1 MLTKIEMQAMDAII
15 GIRKELSRANEVNWE
30 RRRYEIARSVLA
42 SPVLEQVA
50 DAFLCGMPYGGEE
63 DKPQHCAKVAVTLA
77 DALIAE
83 LKKESKQ

>member
-1 MLTKIEMQAMDAII
+1 MLTKIEMQYMEAVVAINRRMRDHEI
-15 GIRKELSRANEVNWE
+15 DWE
-30 RRRYEIARSVLA
+30 QRRYEIAKDVLA

-50 DAFLCGMPYGGEE
+50 DCFLCNIPYAGEE
-63 DKPQHCAKVAVTLA
+63 DKPQHCAKVAITLA

>member
-1 MLTKIEMQAMDAII
+1 M
-15 GIRKELSRANEVNWE
+15 NWE
-30 RRRYEIARSVLA
+30 QRRYEIARDVLA

-50 DAFLCGMPYGGEE
+50 DAFLCGMPYGGEG

>member
-1 MLTKIEMQAMDAII
+1 MLTKIEMQAMDAVI
-15 GIRKELSRANEVNWE
+15 GIHKEMRRANEVDWE
-30 RRRYEIARSVLA
+30 QRRYEIAKDVLA

-50 DAFLCGMPYGGEE
+50 DCFLCNVAYGSEE
-63 DKPQHCAKVAVTLA
+63 DKPQHCAKVAITLA